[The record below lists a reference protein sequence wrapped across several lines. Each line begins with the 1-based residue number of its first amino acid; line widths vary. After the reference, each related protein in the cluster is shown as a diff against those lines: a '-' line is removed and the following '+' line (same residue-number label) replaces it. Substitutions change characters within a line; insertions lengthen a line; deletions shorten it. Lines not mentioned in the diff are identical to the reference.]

1 MDLQEKIHQHFEGK
15 VVRKDLTKG
24 LKANAVV
31 PTYVLEYLLGQHCAT
46 KDEDIIAQ
54 GLEKVKNIIRD
65 HFVHRDEAEV
75 VKHMIKT
82 KGEHKIIDK
91 ISVTLNET
99 KDIYEASFTNLGLK
113 KIPIAG
119 EIIQQH
125 KKLLSGGVWCIVNM
139 GYMFEEGERM
149 PWLLQELKPIQISH
163 VNLEEFLTLRKEF
176 TKEEWIDLLTQ
187 SLGLEPSQFNFRS
200 KLIQLTRLIPHCENN
215 YNFIELGPKGT
226 GKSHIF
232 SEMSPHGILI
242 SGGEVTQAKLFINN
256 TNNQIG
262 LVGYWDV
269 VAFDEFAGSGKTA
282 DKKLVDIMKNYMAN
296 KSFSRGK
303 DVFGATASFAFVGN
317 TEHSVPYML
326 KNSNLFDALPKAYYD
341 TAFLDRVHIYLPGW
355 EVAKLRNEMFTSG
368 YGFIVDYLAE
378 ILKELRKD
386 DFSPLL
392 SDHVTL
398 DSTLTTR
405 DRDAII
411 KTFSG
416 LMKIIYP
423 HGEYTHEDAM
433 ELVNYAMEGRKR
445 VKDQLVKMDDT
456 FEVVNFGYKDIR
468 LGQNGSVETLENI
481 DNDVISG
488 FRRKAVDEEKRPQ
501 ALELSSGQVMI
512 RENQT
517 GISYE
522 SLFAPYL
529 RGSSKIRLEDP
540 YIRLPYQMK
549 LLMEFCSTLM
559 NAKSDDEEIELHVVT
574 YNDSEFT
581 IQESNDN
588 LEEIA
593 ESVFDMGIKMNFE
606 MQANLHDRFIQSD
619 NGWKIILGRGL
630 DIYQKA
636 EGRFSISDLRQDK
649 RRCKACEITY
659 LKNG

>member
-139 GYMFEEGERM
+139 GYLFEEGERM

-163 VNLEEFLTLRKEF
+163 VNLEEFITLRKEF

-256 TNNQIG
+256 SNNQIG

-423 HGEYTHEDAM
+423 HGDYTHEDAM

-468 LGQNGSVETLENI
+468 LGQTGSVETLENI
-481 DNDVISG
+481 DNNIISG
-488 FRRKAVDEEKRPQ
+488 YRGEEEVSDDQPKP
-501 ALELSSGQVMI
+501 LELSSGQVVI

-517 GISYE
+517 GKSYE

-529 RGSSKIRLEDP
+529 RGSTKIRLEDP
-540 YIRLPYQMK
+540 YIRMPYQMK
-549 LLMEFCSTLM
+549 LLLEFCSTLM

-574 YNDSEFT
+574 YNDSEYT
-581 IQESNDN
+581 IKESSDS

-593 ESVFDMGIKMNFE
+593 ESVFDMGIKMTFE
-606 MQANLHDRFIQSD
+606 MQTNLHDRFIQAD

-636 EGRFSISDLRQDK
+636 EGRFNISDVRQDK